1 MTADR
6 SPPDAPGA
14 GAGAGADDG
23 RSWRE
28 HAVARSLD
36 PFRQQAERRVGR
48 FLDAA
53 VELLSVGS
61 GRELTVQAVVDRAGQ
76 SLRSFYQH
84 FAGKHELLLA
94 VFEEALRSTADH
106 LADLIVDVDD
116 PLDRLHHIAVG
127 YYWVCRP
134 APRPGLGLGLGP
146 GPTRGIPAPV
156 MGELARPLL
165 IEHPEEAARAYA
177 PLVAL
182 FEQVFADAAAAGCLR
197 PGLDAQ
203 RDVGVLLQVISFHAF
218 SATISGTPL
227 PPGPDD
233 ERAAE
238 ELWQVLFQGIGCGPA
253 PGASRPA

>member
-6 SPPDAPGA
+6 PPPDAPGD
-14 GAGAGADDG
+14 GPGGDGG

-53 VELLSVGS
+53 VELLSAGS
-61 GRELTVQAVVDRAGQ
+61 GRELTVQAVVDQAGQ

-134 APRPGLGLGLGP
+134 APGPGLELGP

-156 MGELARPLL
+156 MGEFARPLL
-165 IEHPEEAARAYA
+165 MEHPEEAARAYA

-182 FEQVFADAAAAGCLR
+182 FEQVFADADAAGCLR

-203 RDVGVLLQVISFHAF
+203 RSVGVLLQVISFHAF

-227 PPGPDD
+227 GPDD
-233 ERAAE
+233 DRGAE
-238 ELWQVLFQGIGCGPA
+238 ELWQVLFQGIGCGP
-253 PGASRPA
+253 